1 MAKTKF
7 TKDDIKRAVA
17 GVIDGG
23 AAISTVEIW
32 PDGRILVTAAAIQAA
47 NASSPSE
54 LRNLI

>member
-1 MAKTKF
+1 
-7 TKDDIKRAVA
+7 
-17 GVIDGG
+17 VIDGG